1 MTEMRHTAW
10 LIDLDGT
17 LYTHHW
23 VRLAMAGELL
33 LGGWPVIG
41 TLRAF
46 RGEHERLRAAQIEH
60 GDPFREQIRRTAERT
75 GLSASVVE
83 QTVTE
88 WMIRR
93 PQRWIRTFRREK
105 LFSEID
111 EYRRA
116 GGRTALVSDY
126 PAREKLSALGLSG
139 AFDAVIACGEPGGPC
154 RLKPHPD
161 GYLAAARSLE
171 ISPELCLVIGDRED
185 ADGEAARAAGMSF
198 RLVR

>member
-1 MTEMRHTAW
+1 MTHVRHSAW
-10 LIDLDGT
+10 LVDLDGT

-23 VRLAMAGELL
+23 VRIAMAAELV

-46 RGEHERLRAAQIEH
+46 RSEHERLRAAEIELA
-60 GDPFREQIRRTAERT
+60 DPFREQIRRTAERT
-75 GLSASVVE
+75 GLSASDVE
-83 QTVTE
+83 RTVTE

-93 PQRWIRTFRREK
+93 PQRWIRAFRRQE

-111 EYRRA
+111 EHRRS

-126 PAREKLSALGLSG
+126 PAREKLSALGLSH
-139 AFDAVIACGEPGGPC
+139 AFDAVVACGEPGGPC

-161 GYLAAARSLE
+161 GYLAAAKRLDV
-171 ISPELCLVIGDRED
+171 SPELCLVIGDRED
-185 ADGEAARAAGMSF
+185 ADGKAAAAAGMAF
-198 RLVR
+198 RLIR